1 MSLLT
6 RKKSKSQQATDW
18 LTTALKLGAVVSAA
32 RGAKKATKAGAKK
45 GAKKAAKSGGKGL
58 GKRLAPIAAIGG
70 LIVVAKKLRSS
81 KYLNNLIEQY
91 HRGVKQRIAPRRR
104 GHHRARRKPRRCPG
118 R

>member
-45 GAKKAAKSGGKGL
+45 GAKVAAKRGSKSL
-58 GKRLAPIAAIGG
+58 GRRLVPFAAIGAVA
-70 LIVVAKKLRSS
+70 LVAAKKLRGGNEPEAWQQASANGS
-81 KYLNNLIEQY
+81 PTPATPPEPAST
-91 HRGVKQRIAPRRR
+91 RP
-104 GHHRARRKPRRCPG
+104 
-118 R
+118 

>member
-32 RGAKKATKAGAKK
+32 RGAKTATKAGAKK

-70 LIVVAKKLRSS
+70 LIVVAKKVRSS
-81 KYLNNLIEQY
+81 KSS
-91 HRGVKQRIAPRRR
+91 APEPWTAPASPTPVAPPEPATR
-104 GHHRARRKPRRCPG
+104 P
-118 R
+118 